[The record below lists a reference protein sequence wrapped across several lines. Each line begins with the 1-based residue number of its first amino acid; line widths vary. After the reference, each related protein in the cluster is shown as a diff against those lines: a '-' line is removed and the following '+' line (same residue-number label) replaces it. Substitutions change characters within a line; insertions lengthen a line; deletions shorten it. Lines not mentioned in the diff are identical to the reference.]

1 MKKIPRVR
9 ESFVKKFPFLTMV
22 GGTSLCMCQNGALR
36 SRGDGELQLLKANAI
51 GICSYGTGYRI
62 LPIFRLFDQ
71 TPYFRVKR
79 FLQTVFGNVLVGSY
93 FVQRNRNIAAAAPLS
108 GLVPN
113 SKSGIRAILKNGL
126 QIFFENPK
134 PICTG
139 RASWIYFSRLVVLIL
154 AILT

>member
-36 SRGDGELQLLKANAI
+36 SRGDGELQISKAKAR
-51 GICSYGTGYRI
+51 GFCSFEHGSSI

-139 RASWIYFSRLVVLIL
+139 RASWIYFSRLVVLIP

>member
-1 MKKIPRVR
+1 MVLAYVCARTGR
-9 ESFVKKFPFLTMV
+9 FGLAEMESYRYRTKMLHSSVFLNNYVTFW
-22 GGTSLCMCQNGALR
+22 LFL
-36 SRGDGELQLLKANAI
+36 
-51 GICSYGTGYRI
+51 
-62 LPIFRLFDQ
+62 RLFDQ

-126 QIFFENPK
+126 GIFFENPK

-139 RASWIYFSRLVVLIL
+139 RASWIYFSRLVVLIP